1 MRSGE
6 DVGYGFFMLWA
17 GPMQECRQAEWS
29 GALSAAMRNGC
40 RRGCGTTASGRWKAL
55 FSGLRH
61 TSSERA
67 AKHTVKAALLW
78 QLGGVKQVC
87 LLSFSE
93 EELCDRE
100 PFDEMHESM
109 AARALP

>member
-1 MRSGE
+1 VRK
-6 DVGYGFFMLWA
+6 
-17 GPMQECRQAEWS
+17 
-29 GALSAAMRNGC
+29 AAWDG
-40 RRGCGTTASGRWKAL
+40 WKAV
-55 FSGLRH
+55 FSGMRH
-61 TSSERA
+61 SSSGRA
-67 AKHTVKAALLW
+67 AKHTGTAALFW

-87 LLSFSE
+87 LPSFSE